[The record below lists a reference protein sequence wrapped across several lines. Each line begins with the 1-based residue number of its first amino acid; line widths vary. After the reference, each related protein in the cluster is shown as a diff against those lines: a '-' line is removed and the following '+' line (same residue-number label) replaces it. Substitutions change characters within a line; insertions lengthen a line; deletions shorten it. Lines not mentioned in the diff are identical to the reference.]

1 MKFDI
6 NAYMK
11 AHARICFLHDAVEGK
26 RILPEDIADLT
37 ELAATMHSQ
46 IIQLKRDAGE
56 QLAKQGFFV
65 KPGDLLQKEAASHE
79 QRRLAAELEKRR
91 TESPQQF
98 LF

>member
-65 KPGDLLQKEAASHE
+65 KPGDRITGLNKDGN
-79 QRRLAAELEKRR
+79 LETVSALWLKGSDG
-91 TESPQQF
+91 TDD
-98 LF
+98 